1 MRRKPIVAGQFYP
14 EDKKQCLIEIEEFA
28 TEVPEVTELEKVT
41 SIIVPHAGWTFS
53 GALATLA
60 FNTVKKING
69 KVDTFVLFGAGHYPI
84 ALPQVYPSGWWDTP
98 IGKSE
103 VDAEFVELLLASDIE
118 IDAGDSSHCNEHSI
132 EVQVPILQYF
142 FPEAKI
148 VPMTMPTNHIAIE
161 AGKAAGKITKTL
173 TDKKIV
179 FVGSSDLTHYGP
191 RYGFNPMGNGN
202 EAIKWSTEVNDQSF
216 IDFALAM
223 KPENMLADAKEKHNA
238 CGSGAASG
246 VVQAAKELGI
256 EKGVLL
262 GHYNSNDVMKS
273 KFNQE
278 SLEAVGYAAIAF

>member
-14 EDKKQCLIEIEEFA
+14 ADKKQCLVEIEEFLA
-28 TEVPEVTELEKVT
+28 EISSKAELEKVV

-60 FNTVKKING
+60 LKTVKEING
-69 KVDTFVLFGAGHYPI
+69 DIDCFVLFGAGHYPV
-84 ALPQVYPSGWWDTP
+84 AVPQVYPSGCWETP
-98 IGKSE
+98 VGKSE
-103 VDAEFVELLLASDIE
+103 VDAEFAELLLESDIE
-118 IDAGDSSHCNEHSI
+118 IEAGESSHRNEHSI
-132 EVQVPILQYF
+132 EVQIPILQYF

-148 VPMTMPTNHIAIE
+148 VPITMPTNHLAIE
-161 AGKAAGKITKTL
+161 AGKSAGKIAKKL

-179 FVGSSDLTHYGP
+179 FVGSTDLTHYGP

-202 EAIKWSTEVNDQSF
+202 EAIKWSTKVNDQSF

-223 KPENMLADAKEKHNA
+223 KAEEMLADAKEKHNA

-246 VVQAAKELGI
+246 VVQAAKELGV

-262 GHYNSNDVMKS
+262 GHYNSNDVMKN

-278 SLEAVGYAAIAF
+278 SLEAVGYAAMAF